1 MPHVPAHAA
10 DLVVDLLEAARCLE
24 KLTPDELRG
33 LLRDAAAVLCELVS
47 PDDCPPEAREAG
59 CPRIPAT
66 GTANSADLWAST
78 AATCAKKLT
87 IGS

>member
-59 CPRIPAT
+59 CSRD
-66 GTANSADLWAST
+66 S
-78 AATCAKKLT
+78 
-87 IGS
+87 GSQDRKQRGPLGRALLRLVRKN